1 MRILVVDDSATVRAR
16 LTRLLRDI
24 EGVELVIEAEDTVKA
39 IHLTRALCPHL
50 IFLDLDLG
58 GESGLDILPVFKV
71 RPPSPKV
78 VVLTNHSGEAYAA
91 RCRALGAD
99 HFFDKSSQFQQAI
112 DVVRID
118 LTEPHQFG

>member
-39 IHLTRALCPHL
+39 LCPHL

-58 GESGLDILPVFKV
+58 GVSGLDILPVFKV

-78 VVLTNHSGEAYAA
+78 VVLTNHSGEAFAA

-99 HFFDKSSQFQQAI
+99 HFFDKSSQFQQAL
-112 DVVRID
+112 DVVRSD